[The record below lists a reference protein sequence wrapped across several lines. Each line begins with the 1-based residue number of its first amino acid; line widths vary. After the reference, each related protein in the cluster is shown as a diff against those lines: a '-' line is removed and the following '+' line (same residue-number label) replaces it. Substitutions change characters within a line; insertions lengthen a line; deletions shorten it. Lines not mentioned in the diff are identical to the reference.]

1 MRSGDFGINIQI
13 GWRNLWRNPR
23 RTLIILT
30 AIVVGIISMIVLSAF
45 GRGMMEGM
53 VKNSIDNL
61 VGHIKIQDPQ
71 YRVDPDIDNRID
83 RVQLVARHIED
94 LLPDD
99 AQMAKRLRLDGL
111 LSTSRDHAGITI
123 VGIEPEKEVGVSFIG
138 RPVYSGQAL
147 DKDDDHGLLIGQS
160 LLEKLGLE
168 LGKKVVLMSQDE
180 NGEGRSK
187 AFRIRG
193 SYRTEIRDTEKRY
206 IFVNLK
212 TFQDMIG
219 AHESVTEIGI
229 SLGLSNTYRTGVI
242 EDLVSKINQRLAQ
255 EKIEATGWRQLLP
268 AISAYIEMF
277 DVYMLIWFVVVFIAM
292 GFGLAN
298 TVLMAVYERMRE
310 VGLQRALGMRSAGI
324 VKIVMIEV
332 LLLLLIGMA
341 VADFFSIFLVKVIFR
356 SGIDLGL
363 FGAGIEMWGISRVV
377 YPLLSFND
385 IAMANGVVVIL
396 GLLVGLYPAL
406 QAARF
411 TPVETM
417 RHL

>member
-1 MRSGDFGINIQI
+1 MRYGDLWMSSQI

-30 AIVVGIISMIVLSAF
+30 AIVVGIISMVVLSAF

-61 VGHIKIQDPQ
+61 VGHLKIQDPQ
-71 YRVDPDIDNRID
+71 FRID
-83 RVQLVARHIED
+83 PAIDHRIDGAGRVIEEIAD
-94 LLPDD
+94 LLPEHSRVVP
-99 AQMAKRLRLDGL
+99 RLRLDAVM
-111 LSTSRDHAGITI
+111 STSREHTGIMI
-123 VGIEPEKEVGVSFIG
+123 AGIEPEREVGISFIG
-138 RPVYSGQAL
+138 RPVYSGEPL
-147 DKDDDHGLLIGQS
+147 DPEDHRGLLIGHG
-160 LLEKLGLE
+160 LLERLDLE
-168 LGKKVVLMSQDE
+168 VGKKVVLLSQDQT
-180 NGEGRSK
+180 GEGRSK

-193 SYRTEIRDTEKRY
+193 SYRTELRDTEKRY
-206 IFVNLK
+206 VFVNLK
-212 TFQDMIG
+212 AFQGMVDAPDG
-219 AHESVTEIGI
+219 VTEIAI
-229 SLGLSNTYRTGVI
+229 SLGQLNTYQSGDI
-242 EDLVSKINQRLAQ
+242 ENLVQNINLRLAD
-255 EKIEATGWRQLLP
+255 EKLEARSWRQLLP
-268 AISAYIEMF
+268 AIAAYLEMF

-310 VGLQRALGMRSAGI
+310 FGLQRALGMRSTGI
-324 VKIVMIEV
+324 IKTVMIEV

-341 VADFFSIFLVKVIFR
+341 IADLSSLFLVKVLFK
-356 SGIDLGL
+356 SGIDLGS

-377 YPLLSFND
+377 YPILSITD
-385 IAMANGVVVIL
+385 IVMANGVVITL

-406 QAARF
+406 HAARF

>member
-180 NGEGRSK
+180 NGKGRSK

-206 IFVNLK
+206 VFVNLK

-219 AHESVTEIGI
+219 AHQSATEIGI

-310 VGLQRALGMRSAGI
+310 FGLQRALGMRSAGI

>member
-1 MRSGDFGINIQI
+1 MRSGEYWITVQI

-30 AIVVGIISMIVLSAF
+30 AMVVGIISMIVLSAF

-71 YRVDPDIDNRID
+71 YRVDPDIDNRIQQ
-83 RVQLVARHIED
+83 VGSVAREIGD
-94 LLPDD
+94 LLPEN
-99 AQMAKRLRLDGL
+99 ARLVKRLRLDGV
-111 LSTSRDHAGITI
+111 LSTSREHAGIMI
-123 VGIEPEKEVGVSFIG
+123 VGIEADKEAGVSFIG
-138 RPVYSGQAL
+138 RPVFSGQAL
-147 DKDDDHGLLIGQS
+147 DPDDNHGLLIGQS
-160 LLEKLGLE
+160 LLERLGLE
-168 LGKKVVLMSQDE
+168 IGKKVVLMSQDE
-180 NGEGRSK
+180 SGEGRSK

-193 SYRTEIRDTEKRY
+193 SYRTELRDTEKRF
-206 IFVNLK
+206 IFINLNG
-212 TFQDMIG
+212 FQEMIG
-219 AHESVTEIGI
+219 APDSATEIGI
-229 SLGLSNTYRTGVI
+229 SMGLSTTYQTGEI
-242 EDLVSKINQRLAQ
+242 EDLVTKINSRLAQ
-255 EKIEATGWRQLLP
+255 ENIEATGWRQLLP

-310 VGLQRALGMRSAGI
+310 FGLQRALGMRSSGI
-324 VKIVMIEV
+324 VKSVMVEV

-341 VADFFSIFLVKVIFR
+341 LADCFSLFLVKVVFR

-363 FGAGIEMWGISRVV
+363 FGAGIEMWGISRIV
-377 YPLLSFND
+377 YPVVSLND
-385 IAMANGVVVIL
+385 IAMANGVVVLL

-406 QAARF
+406 HAARF
-411 TPVETM
+411 TPIETM
-417 RHL
+417 KHL